1 MKKLMSSRRPRRP
14 AGDTLIEVLF
24 AFTILSAVISVAFGG
39 ALSSYKSAQTAQNRT
54 QALFLAQYQADALK
68 TYRDSLAWDNTESQ
82 SYCFLETTVA
92 PCQEGTNL
100 TAMSGYLP
108 PSTSSFCMVP
118 AGGVMYWKVQAT
130 TIATVTGGATSCDNS
145 AKDLAPN
152 LNSPTMQITLGAITG
167 DSIKAT
173 VTVSYKAANKSTITE
188 KVTNTIL
195 LTKQR

>member
-1 MKKLMSSRRPRRP
+1 MTRRRHRRP

-68 TYRDSLAWDNTESQ
+68 TYRDSLAWDGTENALAS
-82 SYCFLETTVA
+82 FLNAGSV
-92 PCQEGTNL
+92 NL
-100 TAMSGYLP
+100 TAMS
-108 PSTSSFCMVP
+108 TKASSGDPFCMEANTTP
-118 AGGVMYWKVQAT
+118 TRYWKVST
-130 TIATVTGGATSCDNS
+130 NTVNCNDS
-145 AKDLAPN
+145 ARALAPN
-152 LNSPTMQITLGAITG
+152 LNSPTVQITLSAITS
-167 DSIKAT
+167 DSTQAT
-173 VTVSYKAANKSTITE
+173 VTVSYKAANNSAITE

>member
-82 SYCFLETTVA
+82 SYCFLETTGTY
-92 PCQEGTNL
+92 CQLGTNL
-100 TAMSGYLP
+100 TAMKDYALSP
-108 PSTSSFCMVP
+108 FSPFCMVP
-118 AGGVMYWKVQAT
+118 AGGLTYWKVQDT
-130 TIATVTGGATSCDNS
+130 TTTPNSCDER
-145 AKDLAPN
+145 AKTLAPN
-152 LNSPTMQITLGAITG
+152 LNNPTVQITLGAITNN
-167 DSIKAT
+167 SIKAT
-173 VTVSYKAANKSTITE
+173 VTVSYTAANKSTITE

>member
-1 MKKLMSSRRPRRP
+1 MSSRRPHRP

-24 AFTILSAVISVAFGG
+24 AFTILSAVISVAFSG

-68 TYRDSLAWDNTESQ
+68 TYRDSLAWDSAENSLA
-82 SYCFLETTVA
+82 SFLDAGAGST
-92 PCQEGTNL
+92 GL
-100 TAMSGYLP
+100 TAMRGYTLSP
-108 PSTSSFCMVP
+108 FNPFCV
-118 AGGVMYWKVQAT
+118 GFFGQVVTYWH
-130 TIATVTGGATSCDNS
+130 INSNPYCDGF
-145 AKDLAPN
+145 AKSLAPN
-152 LNSPTMQITLGAITG
+152 LNSPTMQITLSAITN

-173 VTVSYKAANKSTITE
+173 VTVSYKAANNSAITE

>member
-68 TYRDSLAWDNTESQ
+68 TYRDSLGWDSAENPAASFLNANTLS
-82 SYCFLETTVA
+82 SSAT
-92 PCQEGTNL
+92 L
-100 TAMSGYLP
+100 TAMSVYLS
-108 PSTSSFCMVP
+108 PSTNSFCMVP
-118 AGGVMYWKVQAT
+118 AGGLTYWKVQEA
-130 TIATVTGGATSCDNS
+130 TIANTCTTTAQT
-145 AKDLAPN
+145 LAPN
-152 LNSPTMQITLGAITG
+152 LNSPTMQITLGAITNN
-167 DSIKAT
+167 SIKAT

>member
-68 TYRDSLAWDNTESQ
+68 TYRDSLAWDTTEGQ
-82 SYCFLETTVA
+82 AYCFLDINTSGTS
-92 PCQEGTNL
+92 CQEGTGL
-100 TAMSGYLP
+100 TAMKDYALSP
-108 PSTSSFCMVP
+108 FSPFCMVP
-118 AGGVMYWKVQAT
+118 AGGVTYWKVQAT
-130 TIATVTGGATSCDNS
+130 TTTPSSCDDR
-145 AKDLAPN
+145 AKNLAPN
-152 LNSPTMQITLGAITG
+152 LNSPTVQITLGAITG

>member
-68 TYRDSLAWDNTESQ
+68 TYRDSLGWDSTENSLA
-82 SYCFLETTVA
+82 SFLNAGAGSTD
-92 PCQEGTNL
+92 L
-100 TAMSGYLP
+100 TAMSTTYLP
-108 PSTSSFCMVP
+108 VAPATQGTPFCMVP
-118 AGGVMYWKVQAT
+118 AGDVMYWKVQEA
-130 TIATVTGGATSCDNS
+130 TIANTCTTTAQT
-145 AKDLAPN
+145 LAPN
-152 LNSPTMQITLGAITG
+152 LNSPTMQITLGAITNN
-167 DSIKAT
+167 SIKAT

>member
-1 MKKLMSSRRPRRP
+1 MKKLMSSRRPHRP

-24 AFTILSAVISVAFGG
+24 AFTILSAVISVAFSG

-68 TYRDSLAWDNTESQ
+68 TYRDSLAWDSTENNLAS
-82 SYCFLETTVA
+82 FKDGPTVIDK
-92 PCQEGTNL
+92 L
-100 TAMSGYLP
+100 TAMSTTYLP
-108 PSTSSFCMVP
+108 VALNTQGAPFCMGFVQD
-118 AGGVMYWKVQAT
+118 VTYWH
-130 TIATVTGGATSCDNS
+130 INSNPYCDS
-145 AKDLAPN
+145 FAKTLAPN
-152 LNSPTMQITLGAITG
+152 LNSPTMQITLSAITN

-173 VTVSYKAANKSTITE
+173 VTVSYKAANNSAITE

>member
-1 MKKLMSSRRPRRP
+1 MKKLMSSRRPHLP

-68 TYRDSLAWDNTESQ
+68 TYRDSLAWDGTENALAS
-82 SYCFLETTVA
+82 FLDGPTVA
-92 PCQEGTNL
+92 DNL
-100 TAMSGYLP
+100 TAMRGYILSP
-108 PSTSSFCMVP
+108 FSPFCMEAVNSP
-118 AGGVMYWKVQAT
+118 TDRWWKVQT
-130 TIATVTGGATSCDNS
+130 TTANCNEGARY
-145 AKDLAPN
+145 LAPN
-152 LNSPTMQITLGAITG
+152 LNSPTVQITLSAITN
-167 DSIKAT
+167 DSTKAT
-173 VTVSYKAANKSTITE
+173 VTVSYKAANNSPDE

>member
-68 TYRDSLAWDNTESQ
+68 TYRDSLGWDTAEVQ
-82 SYCFLETTVA
+82 AYCFLDINTS
-92 PCQEGTNL
+92 GTSCLAGTAL
-100 TAMSGYLP
+100 TAMSIYLA
-108 PSTSSFCMVP
+108 PSTESFCMVP
-118 AGGVMYWKVQAT
+118 AGGVTYWKVQLT
-130 TIATVTGGATSCDNS
+130 TTTPNSCNER
-145 AKDLAPN
+145 ARTLAPN
-152 LNSPTMQITLGAITG
+152 LNNPTVQITLGAITNN
-167 DSIKAT
+167 SIKAT
-173 VTVSYKAANKSTITE
+173 VTVSYTAANKSTITE

>member
-1 MKKLMSSRRPRRP
+1 MSSRRARRP

-68 TYRDSLAWDNTESQ
+68 TYRDSLAWNSSENSLA
-82 SYCFLETTVA
+82 SFLDGPTA
-92 PCQEGTNL
+92 IDNL
-100 TAMSGYLP
+100 TAMRGYTLSP
-108 PSTSSFCMVP
+108 FSPFCMEPVNTP
-118 AGGVMYWKVQAT
+118 VDRWWKVQ
-130 TIATVTGGATSCDNS
+130 TSTANCNDS
-145 AKDLAPN
+145 ARALAPN
-152 LNSPTMQITLGAITG
+152 LNSPTVQITLSAIDATNE
-167 DSIKAT
+167 STKAT
-173 VTVSYKAANKSTITE
+173 VTVSYKAANNSAITE

>member
-68 TYRDSLAWDNTESQ
+68 TYRDSLGWDNTEGQ
-82 SYCFLETTVA
+82 SYCFLDTSGTA
-92 PCQEGTNL
+92 CTAGTNL
-100 TAMSGYLP
+100 TAMSAYATTP
-108 PSTSSFCMVP
+108 FDSFCMVLVTPLVPP
-118 AGGVMYWKVQAT
+118 AIRYWKVEPT
-130 TIATVTGGATSCDNS
+130 TSTCTTTAQT
-145 AKDLAPN
+145 LAPN
-152 LNSPTMQITLGAITG
+152 LNSPTMQITLGAITNN
-167 DSIKAT
+167 SIKAT

>member
-68 TYRDSLAWDNTESQ
+68 TYRDSLAWDSTENLAASFLNANTLS
-82 SYCFLETTVA
+82 SSAT
-92 PCQEGTNL
+92 L
-100 TAMSGYLP
+100 TAMSVYLS
-108 PSTSSFCMVP
+108 PSTNSFCMELVP
-118 AGGVMYWKVQAT
+118 AAGASLAYWKVQT
-130 TIATVTGGATSCDNS
+130 TIANCTSS
-145 AKDLAPN
+145 AKVTLAPN
-152 LNSPTMQITLGAITG
+152 LNDPTMQITLGADTG

>member
-68 TYRDSLAWDNTESQ
+68 TYRDSLGWDSAENPAASFLNANTLS
-82 SYCFLETTVA
+82 SSAT
-92 PCQEGTNL
+92 L
-100 TAMSGYLP
+100 TAMSVYLS
-108 PSTSSFCMVP
+108 PSTNSFCMVP
-118 AGGVMYWKVQAT
+118 AGGLTYWKVQDT
-130 TIATVTGGATSCDNS
+130 TTTPSSCDER
-145 AKDLAPN
+145 AKTLAPN
-152 LNSPTMQITLGAITG
+152 LNNPTVQITLGAITNN
-167 DSIKAT
+167 SIKAT

>member
-1 MKKLMSSRRPRRP
+1 MSSRRPHLP

-68 TYRDSLAWDNTESQ
+68 TYRDSLAWDGSENSLASFLDGPTVTNNTNNN
-82 SYCFLETTVA
+82 
-92 PCQEGTNL
+92 NL
-100 TAMSGYLP
+100 TAMRGYTLSP
-108 PSTSSFCMVP
+108 FSPFCMEPVNTP
-118 AGGVMYWKVQAT
+118 VGRWWKVQ
-130 TIATVTGGATSCDNS
+130 TSTANCNDS
-145 AKDLAPN
+145 ARALAPN
-152 LNSPTMQITLGAITG
+152 LNSPTVQITLSAIDATNE
-167 DSIKAT
+167 STKAT
-173 VTVSYKAANKSTITE
+173 VTVSYKAANNSPDE

>member
-1 MKKLMSSRRPRRP
+1 MKKLMSSRRPHLP

-68 TYRDSLAWDNTESQ
+68 TYRDSLAWDSTENVLAS
-82 SYCFLETTVA
+82 FLDGPTV
-92 PCQEGTNL
+92 TNNL
-100 TAMSGYLP
+100 TAMRGYTLSP
-108 PSTSSFCMVP
+108 FSPFCMEPVNTSTDRW
-118 AGGVMYWKVQAT
+118 WKVQAT
-130 TIATVTGGATSCDNS
+130 VATCDS
-145 AKDLAPN
+145 TAKTLAPN
-152 LNSPTMQITLGAITG
+152 LNSPKVQITLSAIDATN
-167 DSIKAT
+167 DSTKAT
-173 VTVSYKAANKSTITE
+173 VTVSYNAANNSAITE

>member
-1 MKKLMSSRRPRRP
+1 MKKLMSSRRPHLP

-68 TYRDSLAWDNTESQ
+68 TYRDSLAWDSTENVLAS
-82 SYCFLETTVA
+82 FLNAGSV
-92 PCQEGTNL
+92 NL
-100 TAMSGYLP
+100 TAMS
-108 PSTSSFCMVP
+108 TKASSGDPFCMEVVNSP
-118 AGGVMYWKVQAT
+118 NGNWWKVQ
-130 TIATVTGGATSCDNS
+130 TSTANCNDS
-145 AKDLAPN
+145 ARALAPN
-152 LNSPTMQITLGAITG
+152 LNSPTVQIVLSAVTN
-167 DSIKAT
+167 DSTKAT
-173 VTVSYKAANKSTITE
+173 VTVGYKAANNSAIPE